1 MTKRVTPAVTAIGVI
16 TVSLLVAGGSRLS
29 STTAVSAAGT
39 TPVTVGQIAVNP
51 ATLPPDG
58 QSVAQVT
65 VAGGQACASGLL
77 GGPSA
82 TFATDGSSLFSTSQT
97 GPWSATIPPVN
108 FDNQG
113 NAVAYIQATSTPGIE
128 NVWATLNGGG
138 GLLGLGGSGGCSGQ
152 TPNAQL
158 TEVGTPASIVLDAP
172 NPARVQTGTGT
183 VAVTAHVLDAS
194 NFPVP
199 GQTVVL
205 FRSSAPTTQIPMTD
219 AGGGNYTASIPAMST
234 PQAEQLVAFDATPSP
249 ALQSAPQ
256 TLKSVSSNAD
266 CTHTG
271 LQFNPGSII
280 ADGQSTT
287 TAKAT
292 FFNGSAAAPNE
303 PVTFT
308 GDPGLNITNG
318 SQATDQNGVGTAIVH
333 AGYSIGNKKVTV
345 TDPNSL
351 ISCSG
356 TLVITNGTP
365 GTPGPGQ
372 LSRFIYRAYNDV
384 LHRVGEDAGV
394 EYYGNFVNF
403 GGSRGQVALAFTDT
417 QEYLTDVVN
426 GMYSKILGRAG
437 ETDGV
442 TYWVG
447 QLQSGNTTDEQLAAL
462 FLSSDE
468 FYANNGGSDSG
479 FIDGLYQTV
488 LGRPADAAGKQFWL
502 NALQNGW
509 TRTQV
514 AYSYTDSNEQLANR
528 VVGYYQ
534 SLLHRAPNSQTD
546 IDYWVN
552 AIQNGVHDE
561 NVMAAFIGSDEYFN
575 AS

>member
-1 MTKRVTPAVTAIGVI
+1 MTKRVTPAMTAIGVI
-16 TVSLLVAGGSRLS
+16 TVSLLVAGGTRLF
-29 STTAVSAAGT
+29 TTTPASAAAGQT
-39 TPVTVGQIAVNP
+39 FGQVTLQP

-58 QSVAQVT
+58 QSASQVT
-65 VAGGQACASGLL
+65 IQGTSACASGLL
-77 GGPSA
+77 SPANA
-82 TFATDGSSLFSTSQT
+82 TLNTDGASLFSAKQG
-97 GPWSATIPPVN
+97 GPW
-108 FDNQG
+108 
-113 NAVAYIQATSTPGIE
+113 TSTLQVALDSSG
-128 NVWATLNGGG
+128 NGGAFVQASNAPG
-138 GLLGLGGSGGCSGQ
+138 VQNIWAVFSGSALLGSSPCNGQ
-152 TPNAQL
+152 TPFAQL
-158 TEVGTPASIVLDAP
+158 SEVGAPASITLDAP
-172 NPARVQTGTGT
+172 NPARIQVGSGSTT
-183 VAVTAHVLDAS
+183 VAAHVLDAS

-205 FRSSAPTTQIPMTD
+205 VRSSAPSTQIPMTD
-219 AGGGNYTASIPAMST
+219 AGGGNYTATIQAMSK
-234 PQAEQLVAFDATPSP
+234 PMAEQLVAFDATPSP
-249 ALQSAPQ
+249 ALQSTPQ
-256 TLKSVSSNAD
+256 AVSSVSSNAD

-280 ADGQSTT
+280 ADGQSST

-292 FFNGSAAAPNE
+292 YFNGSAAAPNE

-318 SQATDQNGVGTAIVH
+318 SQATDQGGVATALVH

-345 TDPNSL
+345 TDSNSL

-365 GTPGPGQ
+365 GTKGPGQ
-372 LSRFIYRAYNDV
+372 LSRFIYRAYSDV

-426 GMYSKILGRAG
+426 GMYQSILKRAG
-437 ETDGV
+437 ESDGV

-447 QLQSGNTTDEQLAAL
+447 QIQNGQTTDEQLEAL

-468 FYANNGGSDSG
+468 FYANAGGGTDSG
-479 FIDGLYQTV
+479 WIDALYQAV
-488 LGRPADAAGKQFWL
+488 LGRPADAPGKANWL
-502 NALQNGW
+502 AALNNGW
-509 TRTQV
+509 TRTQI
-514 AYSYTDSNEQLANR
+514 AYFFTDSTEQLSEK
-528 VVGYYQ
+528 VIGYYTTF
-534 SLLHRAPNSQTD
+534 LHRNPNNQSDVT
-546 IDYWVN
+546 YWVN
-552 AIQNGVHDE
+552 AMQNGAHDE
-561 NVMAAFIGSDEYFN
+561 NVMASFIGSDEYFN

>member
-29 STTAVSAAGT
+29 GTSAVAAATT
-39 TPVTVGQIAVNP
+39 VTVGQIAVNP

-65 VAGGQACASGLL
+65 VTGGQACASGLL

-82 TFATDGSSLFSTSQT
+82 TFATDGQSLWSTAQT
-97 GPWSATIPPVN
+97 GPWSATPPAVN

-138 GLLGLGGSGGCSGQ
+138 GVLGLGGSSGCSGQ

-158 TEVGTPASIVLDAP
+158 TEVGTPTQIILDAP
-172 NPARVQTGTGT
+172 SPARVPTGTGT

-205 FRSSAPTTQIPMTD
+205 FRSSAPSTQIPMTD
-219 AGGGNYTASIPAMST
+219 AGGGNYTATIPAMSK
-234 PQAEQLVAFDATPSP
+234 PMAEQLVAFDATPNP

-256 TLKSVSSNAD
+256 TLSSVSSNAD

-280 ADGQSTT
+280 ADGTSSS

-318 SQATDQNGVGTAIVH
+318 SQATDQNGVATATVH

-351 ISCSG
+351 ISCTG
-356 TLVITNGTP
+356 TVVITNGTP
-365 GTPGPGQ
+365 GTQGPGQ

-394 EYYGNFVNF
+394 EYYGNFVKF

-426 GMYSKILGRAG
+426 GMYTKVLGRAG
-437 ETDGV
+437 DSDGV

-447 QLQSGNTTDEQLAAL
+447 QLQGNKTTDEQLEAL

-468 FYANNGGSDSG
+468 FYANNGGTDSG

-488 LGRPADAAGKQFWL
+488 LGRPADPAGKQFWL

-509 TRTQV
+509 TPLQV
-514 AYSYTDSNEQLANR
+514 AYYYTNSTEQLSQKVA
-528 VVGYYQ
+528 GWYQ
-534 SLLHRAPNSQTD
+534 TFLHRAPNSQSD

-552 AIQNGVHDE
+552 AMQNGVHDE

-575 AS
+575 GS